1 MQMRLIRVVISRA
14 RHGMLNEML
23 IREGAVMRS
32 VYRNAF
38 RVLLLVGAI
47 GISMVPSGSRAQ
59 QPGQLTPQQFQADP
73 AQVLAN
79 SNYSDGGPLLI
90 SLIRE
95 LALADQADLPLIIGL
110 LANAN
115 IDQANAIG
123 TGLGQ
128 AALASVA
135 ANQAYANAI
144 QTALAAANN
153 QTASLAFAA
162 VMGDQAIGA
171 TGAGGGGG
179 GGGGGP
185 VNQSAAGGGG
195 GGGSTLSL
203 STSTQTTPTN
213 LFTLNSN
220 GTGSSPGSTTNTT
233 NVSQGVTPH

>member
-1 MQMRLIRVVISRA
+1 MRPIRGVISKAPR
-14 RHGMLNEML
+14 GMLNEML
-23 IREGAVMRS
+23 IREGTAMRS

-38 RVLLLVGAI
+38 RILLLVGAI
-47 GISMVPSGSRAQ
+47 GISMVPFGSQAQ
-59 QPGQLTPQQFQADP
+59 QVGQLTAQQFQANP
-73 AQVLAN
+73 AQILAN
-79 SNYSDGGPLLI
+79 FPDGGPLLI

-128 AALASVA
+128 AALASVTT
-135 ANQAYANAI
+135 NQGYANAI

-153 QTASLAFAA
+153 ETASLAFAA

-185 VNQSAAGGGG
+185 VNQSTSGGGG
-195 GGGSTLSL
+195 GGGGTFSL
-203 STSTQTTPTN
+203 STSTRTTPTN
-213 LFTLNSN
+213 FFTSN
-220 GTGSSPGSTTNTT
+220 FNGSGSTPASTT
-233 NVSQGVTPH
+233 SVSQGVSPR

>member
-38 RVLLLVGAI
+38 RVLLMVGAI
-47 GISMVPSGSRAQ
+47 GISMVPFGGQAQ

-73 AQVLAN
+73 AQVLADDR
-79 SNYSDGGPLLI
+79 YRDGGPLLI

-128 AALASVA
+128 AALASVTT
-135 ANQAYANAI
+135 NQAYANAI

-162 VMGDQAIGA
+162 VMGDQGTGA

-185 VNQSAAGGGG
+185 VNQSTTGGG
-195 GGGSTLSL
+195 GGGSSTPTLSL
-203 STSTQTTPTN
+203 STTTTQPNVT
-213 LFTLNSN
+213 SN
-220 GTGSSPGSTTNTT
+220 FGSSTPGNIPSNP
-233 NVSQGVTPH
+233 VSAR

>member
-1 MQMRLIRVVISRA
+1 
-14 RHGMLNEML
+14 MLNEML
-23 IREGAVMRS
+23 IREGTAMCS
-32 VYRNAF
+32 VCRNAF

-47 GISMVPSGSRAQ
+47 GISMVPFGSQAQ
-59 QPGQLTPQQFQADP
+59 QPGQLTPQQFQANP
-73 AQVLAN
+73 GQVLADDR
-79 SNYSDGGPLLI
+79 YRDGGPLLI

-128 AALASVA
+128 AALASVTT
-135 ANQAYANAI
+135 NQAYANAI
-144 QTALAAANN
+144 QIALAAANN
-153 QTASLAFAA
+153 QTASLAYAA

-185 VNQSAAGGGG
+185 VNQSTSGGGG
-195 GGGSTLSL
+195 GGGGTLSL
-203 STSTQTTPTN
+203 STSTRTTPTN
-213 LFTLNSN
+213 FFTSN
-220 GTGSSPGSTTNTT
+220 FNGSASTPASGNQSVSPTR
-233 NVSQGVTPH
+233 

>member
-1 MQMRLIRVVISRA
+1 
-14 RHGMLNEML
+14 
-23 IREGAVMRS
+23 MRS

-38 RVLLLVGAI
+38 RILLLVGAI
-47 GISMVPSGSRAQ
+47 GISMVPFGSQAQ
-59 QPGQLTPQQFQADP
+59 QQGQLTPQQFQADP
-73 AQVLAN
+73 AQVLAKLPDGRPL
-79 SNYSDGGPLLI
+79 YSGPLLI

-95 LALADQADLPLIIGL
+95 LAVADQADLPLIIGL
-110 LANAN
+110 LANADP
-115 IDQANAIG
+115 DQANAIG

-128 AALASVA
+128 AALASVTT
-135 ANQAYANAI
+135 NQAYANAI

-179 GGGGGP
+179 GGGGP
-185 VNQSAAGGGG
+185 VNQSTTGGGG
-195 GGGSTLSL
+195 GSGSTLSL
-203 STSTQTTPTN
+203 STSTRTTPTN

-233 NVSQGVTPH
+233 NIIQVVSPH

>member
-1 MQMRLIRVVISRA
+1 
-14 RHGMLNEML
+14 
-23 IREGAVMRS
+23 MRS
-32 VYRNAF
+32 VFRNAF
-38 RVLLLVGAI
+38 RILLLVGAI
-47 GISMVPSGSRAQ
+47 GISWCRSAVRRNSRGNS
-59 QPGQLTPQQFQADP
+59 PRNSSRPTLPRFWRIFQT
-73 AQVLAN
+73 
-79 SNYSDGGPLLI
+79 GGPLLI

-95 LALADQADLPLIIGL
+95 LAIADQADLPLIIGL

-115 IDQANAIG
+115 PDQANAIG

-135 ANQAYANAI
+135 TNQAYANAI

-185 VNQSAAGGGG
+185 VNQSTAGGGG

-213 LFTLNSN
+213 FFTSNSN
-220 GTGSSPGSTTNTT
+220 GTGSTPGSTTNTT
-233 NVSQGVTPH
+233 TSSKV